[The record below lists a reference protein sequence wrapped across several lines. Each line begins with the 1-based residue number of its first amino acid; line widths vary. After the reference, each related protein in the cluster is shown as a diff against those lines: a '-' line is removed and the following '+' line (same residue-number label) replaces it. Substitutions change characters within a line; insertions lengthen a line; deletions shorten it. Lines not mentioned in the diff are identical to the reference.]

1 MQTNGN
7 LENGRGSKLFHR
19 SRTFARDRFFTKT
32 TFSKPTN
39 RKEALGI
46 TRKRCTSL
54 RLNLLKREWRRSKK
68 SRNYN
73 RAVRASPA
81 SSLAQS
87 NYCVIWCLNTGA
99 KRPIAVAPAESSS
112 KRRRSKSPRG
122 DNTPRSGDNIENS
135 VEVVACIST
144 CNGNPLIC
152 RDSVSQLCRSS
163 CSCWP
168 IIRRTL
174 SRFQR

>member
-1 MQTNGN
+1 MPFHCTWRHCSVALQTNGN

-99 KRPIAVAPAESSS
+99 KRPVAVGSADLIFDFRFGSI
-112 KRRRSKSPRG
+112 
-122 DNTPRSGDNIENS
+122 TPQNSGIYKEK
-135 VEVVACIST
+135 T
-144 CNGNPLIC
+144 RL
-152 RDSVSQLCRSS
+152 VSNFYVLDY
-163 CSCWP
+163 
-168 IIRRTL
+168 I
-174 SRFQR
+174 